1 MTLPIPETLEIA
13 HGDRQPPL
21 CRPGQKY
28 ADAATW
34 CLEECVDPRGR
45 GVAAPVTTFP
55 FRVGRHED
63 MSLTLPCRTVSG
75 AHAEIR
81 QNGDSLL
88 IRDMN
93 STNGT
98 FVNGRKIIEPVLLKD
113 GDLIQF
119 GRVAVRLIRSAGE
132 QLRHTAIEDVCD
144 HAFALTQFEKLMNE
158 RSIVPHFQP
167 ITEANGQTAI
177 AFEVLGRSRIYGL
190 QRPRE
195 MFDVASQLNMEVDLS
210 RMMRDMGVE
219 FGNAI
224 YEKPHLFLNTH
235 PSELADIGA
244 LIDSLE
250 FLRKANSEQKITLEI
265 HEAAVTDSNLMTRL
279 HASLRDLDIGLAY
292 DDFGAGQARLL
303 EIVEVSPDYLKFD
316 MSLVQGIH
324 RAPTQR
330 QFLLK
335 RLVDMVRELG
345 VTPLAEGI
353 ECCEDRDVCDDIGFE
368 LFQGY
373 LFGRPTTSNT
383 FVF

>member
-1 MTLPIPETLEIA
+1 MPSPVSDPLDVVA
-13 HGDRQPPL
+13 GVRPPL
-21 CRPGQKY
+21 CLTGQS
-28 ADAATW
+28 AEPAMW
-34 CLEECVDPRGR
+34 WLEECVDPRGK
-45 GVAAPVTTFP
+45 GTAAPVTTFP

-75 AHAEIR
+75 IHAEIL
-81 QNGDSLL
+81 QDGDELL
-88 IRDMN
+88 IRDLN

-98 FVNGRKIIEPVLLKD
+98 FVNGRKIIEPVPLKS

-119 GRVAVRLIRSAGE
+119 GRVAARLTRSVPE

-144 HAFALTQFEKLMNE
+144 HAFAMTQFEKLMSQ
-158 RSIVPHFQP
+158 RAVVPHFQP
-167 ITEANGQTAI
+167 ITDASGKTAV
-177 AFEVLGRSRIYGL
+177 AFEVLGRSRMYGL
-190 QRPRE
+190 QRPHE
-195 MFDVASQLNMEVDLS
+195 MFDVASRLNMEIDLS

-224 YEKPHLFLNTH
+224 YDKPHLFLNTH
-235 PSELADIGA
+235 PNELADIGE
-244 LIDSLE
+244 LVQSLDQI
-250 FLRKANSEQKITLEI
+250 RRANSDQQFTLEI
-265 HEAAVTDSNLMTRL
+265 HEAAVTDASLMAEL
-279 HASLRDLDIGLAY
+279 YASLRDLEIGLAY

-345 VTPLAEGI
+345 VIPLAEGI
-353 ECCEDRDVCDDIGFE
+353 ECGEDRDVCDEIGFE

-373 LFGRPTTSNT
+373 LFGRPTTSST
-383 FVF
+383 FVY

>member
-1 MTLPIPETLEIA
+1 MQLPVSDTYEVSA
-13 HGDRQPPL
+13 AQRQPPL
-21 CRPGQKY
+21 GRSGQH
-28 ADAATW
+28 AEPATW
-34 CLEECVDPRGR
+34 WLEECVDPRAKGT
-45 GVAAPVTTFP
+45 AAPVTTFP

-75 AHAEIR
+75 RHAEITE
-81 QNGDSLL
+81 NGDTLL
-88 IRDMN
+88 IRDLN

-98 FVNGRKIIEPVLLKD
+98 FVNGRKILETVQLKD
-113 GDLIQF
+113 GDLLQF
-119 GRVAVRLIRSAGE
+119 GRIAVRLTRSVAE

-144 HAFALTQFEKLMNE
+144 HAFALTQFEKLMSQ
-158 RSIVPHFQP
+158 RAVVPHFQP
-167 ITEANGQTAI
+167 ITNVSGKTAI
-177 AFEVLGRSRIYGL
+177 AFEVLGRSRLYGL

-224 YEKPHLFLNTH
+224 YDQPHLFLNTH
-235 PSELADIGA
+235 PSELADTCA
-244 LIDSLE
+244 LILSLE
-250 FLRKANSEQKITLEI
+250 SLRKSNSDQQITLEI
-265 HEAAVTDSNLMTRL
+265 HEAAVTDPHLMSNL
-279 HASLRDLDIGLAY
+279 HAALRDLEIGLAY

-324 RAPTQR
+324 KAPTQR

-345 VTPLAEGI
+345 ITPLAEGI
-353 ECCEDRDVCDDIGFE
+353 ECSEDRDVCDEIGFE
-368 LFQGY
+368 LFQGF
-373 LFGRPTTSNT
+373 LFGKPTTSNT